1 MLRQF
6 RAVLTVVL
14 GGIGSRMES
23 SAVTIIGVAG
33 VVGVLVTILAM
44 GQGFQHTLT
53 ATGRSDRAIVVS
65 KGAIYEGSSSLTRNA
80 ALRIA
85 SVAGIRKNSRGA
97 AIASMEVLSQV
108 RLPDS
113 DGALRAIS
121 FRGVGR
127 QAFELRPEIRI
138 VQGRMFRPGLREL
151 IAGRSLAAQFRRGL
165 KVGDTIAL
173 QTGPWVIVGIFAAQG
188 GGAHDSELFG
198 DADALMS
205 ANHRAGFQSV
215 TVQLDGASSYARFS
229 AALEDDAS
237 LAVQV
242 RREDQFYAAQSRTI
256 TRVYTAIGYFI
267 GAVMAIGAAF
277 SALNT
282 MYAAVAA
289 QSSLIATLRAVGF
302 GASAIL
308 GAVFSE
314 ALLLAFVGALLGIGL
329 AVWIFSG
336 RALGVSPGAQAQL
349 YYAIR
354 ITPQLALQG
363 VLFAGAIGFLGGLFP
378 AIRAA
383 RMQVADAL
391 RVT

>member
-1 MLRQF
+1 MLKQF

-85 SVAGIRKNSRGA
+85 SITGIRKDSQGA

-121 FRGVGR
+121 LRGVGR

-138 VQGRMFRPGLREL
+138 VQGRMFRLGLREL
-151 IAGRSLAAQFRRGL
+151 IVGRSLAAQFRRGL

-173 QTGPWVIVGIFAAQG
+173 QTGPWVIVGVFAAQ

-329 AVWIFSG
+329 AAWIFSG
-336 RALGVSPGAQAQL
+336 RALGVTPGAQAQL

-378 AIRAA
+378 ATRAA
-383 RMQVADAL
+383 RMQVANAL